1 MKWPRTA
8 AREPVQSR
16 DYEQRLGSG
25 DKPSCGPRV
34 VLIGSPFETG
44 SKIKQ
49 LPSCAGKTTPVGQLA
64 ELARHF
70 SIMRAVEAQPA
81 TPLCARWRLVPGAR
95 SAENGASEER
105 FNRIFR

>member
-1 MKWPRTA
+1 
-8 AREPVQSR
+8 
-16 DYEQRLGSG
+16 
-25 DKPSCGPRV
+25 

-70 SIMRAVEAQPA
+70 SIMRAAEAQPA
-81 TPLCARWRLVPGAR
+81 TPLSARWRLVPGAR
-95 SAENGASEER
+95 IAENGHVSEER
-105 FNRIFR
+105 FNRIIR